1 MCSNFCN
8 YIFMNL
14 TIINNYIKF
23 KIKSYDSYFYN
34 NNNNTSYNT
43 NHKKNDSVII
53 DIPPEHITSNNNN
66 NKIKITINDYKEPN
80 SPLFPINEWDML

>member
-14 TIINNYIKF
+14 AIINSYIKI

-34 NNNNTSYNT
+34 NNNINTSYNT

-53 DIPPEHITSNNNN
+53 DIPPEHITSNN
-66 NKIKITINDYKEPN
+66 KIKITIDDYKEPN
-80 SPLFPINEWDML
+80 SPINEWDIL